1 MEHIPKDIEK
11 YLVKDEIVEKRFNLK
26 EGCAV
31 FATNKRLFIK
41 KGNLV
46 RDIDYSHISSIEF
59 KAQRSWV
66 ALVAGILL
74 VVLSFISEQWVG
86 DFRWILLIVGIALF
100 IVGFRRNEKIALAV
114 VGLAEERKLS
124 GKSSE
129 LDALFKLIREKRV

>member
-1 MEHIPKDIEK
+1 MEDIPKDIEK

-26 EGCAV
+26 GCTV

-46 RDIDYSHISSIEF
+46 RDIDYGHISSIEF
-59 KAQRSWV
+59 EAQRSRV

-100 IVGFRRNEKIALAV
+100 IVGFKRNEKITLAV
-114 VGLAEERKLS
+114 VGLAEEQELS
-124 GKSSE
+124 GERSK

>member
-1 MEHIPKDIEK
+1 MEDIPRDIEK
-11 YLVKDEIVEKRFNLK
+11 YLVKDEIVERRFNLK
-26 EGCAV
+26 EGNTV

-59 KAQRSWV
+59 KAQRSRV
-66 ALVAGILL
+66 ALVAGILF
-74 VVLSFISEQWVG
+74 VMLSFISEQWVG

-100 IVGFRRNEKIALAV
+100 IVGFKRNEKITLAV
-114 VGLAEERKLS
+114 VGLAEEQELS
-124 GKSSE
+124 GERSK